1 MSNSDPKRRAAAP
14 SGAAWAPLRAV
25 QAFAAVVQAGSVVA
39 AGRELGVTASAVSHL
54 LRQLEQRLGARLF
67 TRDGRGLTTTSE
79 GDRLA
84 AAVGPA
90 LRTIDASLRSFSRRS
105 SELRIS
111 TLSTFAVRWLIP
123 RLSAFQELH
132 PEIELYLST
141 STRPVDL
148 SAERFDCAIRLG
160 DGAWV
165 DVVAEELYR
174 EELVPACS
182 PQWLTARHLAS
193 PQQLARATL
202 LHSQARRGDWAAW
215 LAAAG
220 VRGVDTRK
228 GPVFETRALTI
239 QAAIARMG
247 IAVIDPRFIEAELA
261 VRQLVVPFAPRVG
274 LREGYWLVWQRG
286 TESARPLSA
295 FRRWLVAEF
304 AKPGR
309 DG

>member
-1 MSNSDPKRRAAAP
+1 MMIRRIP
-14 SGAAWAPLRAV
+14 RSVVSSAPLRAV
-25 QAFAAVVQAGSVVA
+25 QAFAAVVRAGSVVA

-54 LRQLEQRLGARLF
+54 LRQLERRLGARLF
-67 TRDGRGLTTTSE
+67 TRDGRGLTPSAE
-79 GDRLA
+79 GERLA

-90 LRTIDASLRSFSRRS
+90 LNTIDASLRSFSRRS

-123 RLSAFQELH
+123 RLSRFQALH
-132 PEIELYLST
+132 PEIELFLST
-141 STRPVDL
+141 SSRSVDL
-148 SAERFDCAIRLG
+148 STERFDCAIRLG
-160 DGAWV
+160 DGAWS

-182 PQWLTARHLAS
+182 PHWLSARRLGN
-193 PQQLARATL
+193 PQQLTRATL

-220 VRGVDTRK
+220 VRGIDTLR

-239 QAAIARMG
+239 QAAIGRMG
-247 IAVIDPRFIEAELA
+247 IAVIDPRFIESEVAA
-261 VRQLVVPFAPRVG
+261 QQLVVPFGPRVG
-274 LREGYWLVWQRG
+274 LRQGYWLVWRRAE
-286 TESARPLSA
+286 ESARPMGA